1 MFKHFYKHLS
11 LFDKVFIV
19 FLIALGV
26 LSGIAGA
33 WITVAYLAVLLMFV
47 FILKAKDIVIA
58 HQNDLIE
65 RLLELAEYATK
76 ALDGGKL
83 VKKTTI
89 EFSIEK
95 SPKKAEGKKSNE
107 KQRNEDTPNAGRSGS
122 RSSKKPAGSSKT
134 AKSKGTGTTSVPN
147 RKPSA
152 TKKNR
157 KA

>member
-1 MFKHFYKHLS
+1 MFKHFYKHLD

-19 FLIALGV
+19 FLIVLGV
-26 LSGIAGA
+26 LSGFAGLWA
-33 WITVAYLAVLLMFV
+33 SVAYLFVLLMFV
-47 FILKAKDIVIA
+47 LILKSKDIVIE
-58 HQNDLIE
+58 HQSDIID
-65 RLLELAEYATK
+65 RLFEVSEDMLSTL
-76 ALDGGKL
+76 GGRKI
-83 VKKTTI
+83 VKTTTI
-89 EFSIEK
+89 EFNVER
-95 SPKKAEGKKSNE
+95 KKPRNE
-107 KQRNEDTPNAGRSGS
+107 KPSNQDTPNAGRSGS